1 MIWNTRVSDFVCKV
15 WSGRERAMPARG
27 ARARRHGLCG
37 EPAYAGLRRTRRGRA
52 TRTGTRVERVKST
65 PHPSVLVGGVRQR
78 RGAP

>member
-1 MIWNTRVSDFVCKV
+1 MFHERHKQILALLVSLAHLLLMMMITS
-15 WSGRERAMPARG
+15 
-27 ARARRHGLCG
+27 CG

-52 TRTGTRVERVKST
+52 THWHRVWRGENRGKTT